1 MQFYIHVID
10 CNLGVLL
17 QLKQVCNEIIII
29 TYCICWCFES
39 ETWDLNFN
47 TPNLQIKIP
56 STCVQYVVQK
66 FHSTELIN
74 SYVVVVWNKFSA
86 KKDTKQVNTTP
97 MQVTPTNLAGT
108 HVLKLFL
115 GDQIRRR
122 IYPHDPSGCQTF
134 LQNP

>member
-10 CNLGVLL
+10 CNLGVLF
-17 QLKQVCNEIIII
+17 QLKPVCNGIIIL
-29 TYCICWCFES
+29 THCICWCFES

-47 TPNLQIKIP
+47 TPNLQTIIP
-56 STCVQYVVQK
+56 STCPVVQK
-66 FHSTELIN
+66 FYSTELIN

-86 KKDTKQVNTTP
+86 KKDNKQVNTTP

-108 HVLKLFL
+108 RVLKLFL

>member
-10 CNLGVLL
+10 CNLGVLF
-17 QLKQVCNEIIII
+17 QLKPVCNGIIIL
-29 TYCICWCFES
+29 THCICWCFES

-47 TPNLQIKIP
+47 TPNLQTKIP
-56 STCVQYVVQK
+56 STCPVVQK

-86 KKDTKQVNTTP
+86 KKDNKQVNTTP
-97 MQVTPTNLAGT
+97 MQVTLTNLAGT
-108 HVLKLFL
+108 RVLKLFL

-134 LQNP
+134 LQNL

>member
-47 TPNLQIKIP
+47 TPNLQTKIP
-56 STCVQYVVQK
+56 STCVQWYK
-66 FHSTELIN
+66 SFTASH
-74 SYVVVVWNKFSA
+74 VVVVWNKFSA
-86 KKDTKQVNTTP
+86 KKDNKQVNTTP

-108 HVLKLFL
+108 RVLKPFL

>member
-1 MQFYIHVID
+1 MQLYIHVID
-10 CNLGVLL
+10 CNLGVLF
-17 QLKQVCNEIIII
+17 QLKRVCNEIIIL

-56 STCVQYVVQK
+56 STCVQWYK
-66 FHSTELIN
+66 SFTELIN
-74 SYVVVVWNKFSA
+74 SYVVVVWKKFSE

-97 MQVTPTNLAGT
+97 TQVTPTNLAGT
-108 HVLKLFL
+108 RVLKLFL